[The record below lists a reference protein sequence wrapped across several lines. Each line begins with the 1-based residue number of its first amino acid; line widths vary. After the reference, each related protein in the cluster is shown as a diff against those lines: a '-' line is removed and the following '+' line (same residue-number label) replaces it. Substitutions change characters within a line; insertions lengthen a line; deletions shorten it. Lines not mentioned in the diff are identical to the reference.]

1 LELLITTLALGLIS
15 FIVPQ
20 KNIRLFGLIASLIPA
35 GISIA
40 YLMAYEA
47 GSTVQL
53 FDPGKV
59 YQFGLT
65 LEMSYDAIGLIMI
78 VLTSLSIPIILLSNY
93 NMESSRSKLFHAL
106 VFLMQFGMLGVFVA
120 SDGILF
126 YVFWEFTLIPIF
138 LILYWFGKRNN
149 KVLLK
154 FFLYTLVGSLAMLLS
169 LIALGSKS
177 LSFGYAD
184 LLNVQLSTNM
194 AYWIMGGFLLAFA
207 IKIPLAPFHTWQAE
221 TYANSSMA
229 GTMLLSALMLKM
241 ALFGILKWM
250 IPLAPEGLENF
261 KWLVIVLGVGSVV
274 YGGIICIKQNDI
286 KKIFA
291 YASVSHLGLI
301 TAGLFL
307 FNENVLKGAMI
318 QIINHSIVSIGLFL
332 VAEILISRM
341 NTHNIKEMGGVAKLA
356 PKFGLWFTLILLV
369 SISVPFTAGFIGE
382 FILIK
387 ELSELHLY
395 SGLLSAT
402 TLVFGAV
409 YMLRTF
415 QISMHSA
422 PKTTHFE
429 DLKWNELAVFIILM
443 IFSIIFGLFPSIITN
458 FMDASVTQLLNTFNE
473 LPIVK

>member
-169 LIALGSKS
+169 LIAL
-177 LSFGYAD
+177 
-184 LLNVQLSTNM
+184 
-194 AYWIMGGFLLAFA
+194 A
-207 IKIPLAPFHTWQAE
+207 IQVSVATAQCLAPSAQLIPFAL
-221 TYANSSMA
+221 
-229 GTMLLSALMLKM
+229 GVLLSARVQLTPLRPLHRAQPIHRVTVIEGIMVWVM
-241 ALFGILKWM
+241 RHALNARKDF
-250 IPLAPEGLENF
+250 
-261 KWLVIVLGVGSVV
+261 GVGP
-274 YGGIICIKQNDI
+274 
-286 KKIFA
+286 
-291 YASVSHLGLI
+291 VSE
-301 TAGLFL
+301 T
-307 FNENVLKGAMI
+307 NV
-318 QIINHSIVSIGLFL
+318 Q
-332 VAEILISRM
+332 
-341 NTHNIKEMGGVAKLA
+341 
-356 PKFGLWFTLILLV
+356 
-369 SISVPFTAGFIGE
+369 
-382 FILIK
+382 
-387 ELSELHLY
+387 
-395 SGLLSAT
+395 
-402 TLVFGAV
+402 
-409 YMLRTF
+409 
-415 QISMHSA
+415 
-422 PKTTHFE
+422 
-429 DLKWNELAVFIILM
+429 
-443 IFSIIFGLFPSIITN
+443 
-458 FMDASVTQLLNTFNE
+458 
-473 LPIVK
+473 